1 VPCRIIGLSEQESM
15 IARREPAL
23 TRRMTS
29 LALVMLL
36 HGLLLMLLLQTFTHN
51 GVRTLPTRETILRL
65 LPLLKPAPQQEAAP
79 RSSAAPRPAP
89 LVIPAAPETG
99 AAPETPDIRAL
110 GDRLFG
116 CAPEKLAVMTRE
128 ERARCAIGLAA
139 PDRSVVTIP
148 KSHVRDPQRRA
159 AEMAAKNKP
168 LVVPCTYVVD
178 APAPHGSTPGVMV
191 NPVCALDGLVNGFGH
206 PNGLPP

>member
-1 VPCRIIGLSEQESM
+1 M

-29 LALVMLL
+29 LMLVMLL
-36 HGLLLMLLLQTFTHN
+36 HGLLLMLLLQTFAHK
-51 GVRTLPTRETILRL
+51 GVGTLPARETILRL

-79 RSSAAPRPAP
+79 RSSAEPRPAP
-89 LVIPAAPETG
+89 LVIPAAPEIG
-99 AAPETPDIRAL
+99 AAPEAPNIRAL

-116 CAPEKLAVMTRE
+116 CAPEKLAVMTPE
-128 ERARCAIGLAA
+128 DRARCATGLAA

-148 KSHVRDPQRRA
+148 KSRVRDPVRRA

-168 LVVPCTYVVD
+168 LVVPCTYVGE
-178 APAPHGSTPGVMV
+178 APAPYGASVPTAML
-191 NPVCALDGLVNGFGH
+191 NPICALDGLVNGFGH

>member
-1 VPCRIIGLSEQESM
+1 M
-15 IARREPAL
+15 IVRREHAL
-23 TRRMTS
+23 TNRMTS

-36 HGLLLMLLLQTFTHN
+36 HGLLLLLLLQTLAHKDA
-51 GVRTLPTRETILRL
+51 RSLPTRETILRL
-65 LPLLKPAPQQEAAP
+65 LPLLKPAPQQDAAP

-99 AAPETPDIRAL
+99 AAPEAPDIRAL

-116 CAPEKLAVMTRE
+116 CAPERLATMTPE
-128 ERARCAIGLAA
+128 DRAHCATGLAA

-148 KSHVRDPQRRA
+148 KSRVRDPQRRA

-168 LVVPCTYVVD
+168 LVVPCTYITD
-178 APAPHGSTPGVMV
+178 APAPHGTTPGVMV
-191 NPVCALDGLVNGFGH
+191 SPLCVMDGLINGFGH